1 MSLSVVVIS
10 VVVGV
15 VSVSF
20 VSFFTFSF
28 SPLVVSI
35 FDDLS
40 SDEDEVLS
48 SIVFATRDD
57 DSGNDGTATSAAS
70 SALWSI
76 FSNI

>member
-20 VSFFTFSF
+20 ESFFTFSF

-40 SDEDEVLS
+40 SEDEVLS

-57 DSGNDGTATSAAS
+57 DSGNDGTATSAAN